1 MFGELFRIGGVL
13 AIAVLLSACA
23 DRYIPVVATAP
34 DKAASYEAARDLCR
48 QQAAAGGS
56 GAALL
61 GPVTGVVYGAAQG
74 ALTGAVS
81 GGSAEGAVIGA
92 AAGLVVGAVA
102 GVVAASSESTAAMD
116 RCMTA
121 QGYQRS

>member
-1 MFGELFRIGGVL
+1 MARWMVL
-13 AIAVLLSACA
+13 TIALLLSACA

-34 DKAASYEAARDLCR
+34 DKAASYEAARALC
-48 QQAAAGGS
+48 QHQAATAGGS
-56 GAALL
+56 GAVLL

-74 ALTGAVS
+74 AVTGAVS

-121 QGYQRS
+121 QGYQRP

>member
-1 MFGELFRIGGVL
+1 MARWMVL

-34 DKAASYEAARDLCR
+34 DKAPDYEAARATCG
-48 QQAAAGGS
+48 QQVAAAGGS
-56 GAALL
+56 GASL
-61 GPVTGVVYGAAQG
+61 VTGVVFGAAQG
-74 ALTGAVS
+74 AVAGALS

-102 GVVAASSESTAAMD
+102 GVVAESAESTAAMD